1 MEEKNTIQAQLQEV
15 CRRFRIPGTLTDWK
29 QLTSGNIN
37 TTYKVNCVHEGQ
49 QTAYLVQRVN
59 TYVFK
64 DPVQMMRNI
73 DLITS
78 HLMKKNE
85 AAGITDRRSRLH
97 FHHTE
102 EGDNYIFLGEEGEQ
116 EFWRLSNYVEDAL
129 SFDSSDDPRVLRMA
143 GKAFGRFE
151 AQLSDFDAAQLFEVI
166 PNFHNTR
173 LRLETLFGHVQ
184 EDPCQRCAEV
194 QEEINAIAKARDFA
208 CQLNE
213 KLDRGELF
221 YRVTHNDTKTNN
233 VLFDK
238 DTLEPVNVIDLDTV
252 MPGLAAH
259 DFGDTVRFAANT
271 AEEDEAD
278 LSKVSLDLDLF
289 RAFAEG
295 YIGETA
301 GFLTEAELDSMA
313 LGAATITLEQA
324 SRFLDD
330 YITGDKYFK
339 TNYPGHN
346 LVRTRCQLALFADMM
361 EKYEEMDRI
370 VHEVAAE
377 AKKGE
382 NEHVWNYGI

>member
-1 MEEKNTIQAQLQEV
+1 MEANDNLQSQLEEV
-15 CRRFRIPGTLTDWK
+15 CRRFRIPGTIAGWQ
-29 QLTSGNIN
+29 QLTSGHIN
-37 TTYKVNCVHEGQ
+37 TTYQVRCAHEGR

-59 TYVFK
+59 TYVFR

-78 HLMKKNE
+78 HLMKKNQ

-102 EGDNYIFLGEEGEQ
+102 TGDNYIFLGEEGQ
-116 EFWRLSNYVEDAL
+116 REFWRLSNYVEDAL
-129 SFDSSDDPRVLRMA
+129 SFDSSDDPKVLRMA

-151 AQLSDFDAAQLFEVI
+151 AQLSDFDVEKLFEVI
-166 PNFHNTR
+166 PHFHDTR
-173 LRLETLFGHVQ
+173 LRLETFFAHVR
-184 EDPCQRCAEV
+184 EDPCQRCGEV
-194 QEEINAIAKARDFA
+194 REEIDAIARARDFA

-259 DFGDTVRFAANT
+259 DFGDTIRFAANT
-271 AEEDEAD
+271 AREDEED
-278 LSKVSLDLDLF
+278 LSKVSLDLKLF

-301 GFLTEAELDSMA
+301 GFLTDAELDSMA

-339 TNYPGHN
+339 TDYPGHN
-346 LVRTRCQLALFADMM
+346 LVRARCQLALFADMM

-370 VHEVAAE
+370 VHQVAAE
-377 AKKGE
+377 ARKGE
-382 NEHVWNYGI
+382 KETCVE